1 MTDLPALLRAET
13 ITAHE
18 RLEALPFFK
27 ALYAGTLPKLS
38 IVSFLRCLA
47 IVHAVLER
55 EIFQNSDP
63 DVAKLGQHVR
73 PKVPLLITDLKA
85 LDAETLPSITPAIQS
100 GIEFGAEILTNANN
114 PLSLVGTLYVL
125 EGSQNGGV
133 LLKQAYARCLNMR
146 EEQPS
151 YFGCYGSTTATHWK
165 EFSDLLTS
173 LVLSDEE
180 AKLVARSAIR
190 CFDRIDT
197 LCMLLYP
204 YSSHQLKHH
213 VVEINFEAG
222 DHAMPQDPLEIVLA
236 LRAGR
241 AAWERYP
248 YLDRRFAERG
258 KRFTSSD
265 SCWLLTLTR
274 MPVETATRSLEWLRR
289 VLSSRGIPTVI
300 LEGHLRAIAEA
311 LAVEFPEQVEMRTRF
326 DRFLSNLQA
335 ERQAIGGS
343 ETVAHLVEL
352 FDRRFHACA
361 GLTVDSAA
369 ELIAS
374 AWIDERSG
382 IPGAMAS
389 TLNWF
394 VDTERFSSEWIA
406 NANELATRLNQVGG
420 STC

>member
-13 ITAHE
+13 ITTHE

-73 PKVPLLITDLKA
+73 PKVPLLMTDLKA

-100 GIEFGAEILTNANN
+100 GIEFGAEILTNANS

-173 LVLSDEE
+173 LVLSDE
-180 AKLVARSAIR
+180 
-190 CFDRIDT
+190 
-197 LCMLLYP
+197 
-204 YSSHQLKHH
+204 
-213 VVEINFEAG
+213 G
-222 DHAMPQDPLEIVLA
+222 
-236 LRAGR
+236 
-241 AAWERYP
+241 
-248 YLDRRFAERG
+248 
-258 KRFTSSD
+258 
-265 SCWLLTLTR
+265 
-274 MPVETATRSLEWLRR
+274 
-289 VLSSRGIPTVI
+289 
-300 LEGHLRAIAEA
+300 
-311 LAVEFPEQVEMRTRF
+311 
-326 DRFLSNLQA
+326 
-335 ERQAIGGS
+335 
-343 ETVAHLVEL
+343 
-352 FDRRFHACA
+352 
-361 GLTVDSAA
+361 
-369 ELIAS
+369 
-374 AWIDERSG
+374 
-382 IPGAMAS
+382 
-389 TLNWF
+389 
-394 VDTERFSSEWIA
+394 
-406 NANELATRLNQVGG
+406 
-420 STC
+420 